1 MANNGHGTGG
11 NAGRLHKDAISV
23 VGAIAISMAFMGPA
37 TSVFFNTGPVVSGAG
52 YALPVALVLALIVC
66 ALVASAVAAFAQKLP
81 TAGFAY
87 TFNTHGFGKPGGFM
101 SGWILAVS
109 YGMVGPM
116 LISGIGAFTAQFV
129 KAQFGPDIQ
138 WWLFSIVYVLIIW
151 AIGALGISR
160 SAATALIF
168 LVLEVSVMTALFA
181 TILGKGGAQ
190 GLTLAPFNPAHSL
203 NGLSGLGTGLLWG
216 ILFFVGF
223 ESAGTLGEET
233 QNPRRSI
240 PIALFSAVGII
251 GLFYVVSSY
260 TAAIGFGQ
268 SHTAALVGDSTPW
281 TTLSNRYWG
290 SNVSWILS
298 LTVLNSI
305 FANLVSGCNATIR
318 VVFSMGRE
326 GIFPRVLGRTT
337 ASGVPL
343 VALSAYMAFSIILS
357 LVGGALW
364 GPFGAYG
371 FYGTILGLG
380 IVVVYI
386 LVNLALIMFYWRDY
400 RAEFNFVRHGILP
413 IIASLLMLLPIY
425 GLIWP
430 VPAYPNNLVPYLMVA
445 WVILGFGY
453 LSYLFKQRPEIV
465 DAMGRAMGEAPPAEV
480 AAKPSLA

>member
-1 MANNGHGTGG
+1 
-11 NAGRLHKDAISV
+11 
-23 VGAIAISMAFMGPA
+23 
-37 TSVFFNTGPVVSGAG
+37 
-52 YALPVALVLALIVC
+52 
-66 ALVASAVAAFAQKLP
+66 
-81 TAGFAY
+81 
-87 TFNTHGFGKPGGFM
+87 
-101 SGWILAVS
+101 
-109 YGMVGPM
+109 
-116 LISGIGAFTAQFV
+116 
-129 KAQFGPDIQ
+129 
-138 WWLFSIVYVLIIW
+138 
-151 AIGALGISR
+151 
-160 SAATALIF
+160 
-168 LVLEVSVMTALFA
+168 
-181 TILGKGGAQ
+181 
-190 GLTLAPFNPAHSL
+190 
-203 NGLSGLGTGLLWG
+203 
-216 ILFFVGF
+216 
-223 ESAGTLGEET
+223 ET

-430 VPAYPNNLVPYLMVA
+430 VPSYPNNLVPYLMVA

-465 DAMGRAMGEAPPAEV
+465 DAMGRAMGEAPPAVV
-480 AAKPSLA
+480 AAEPSLA